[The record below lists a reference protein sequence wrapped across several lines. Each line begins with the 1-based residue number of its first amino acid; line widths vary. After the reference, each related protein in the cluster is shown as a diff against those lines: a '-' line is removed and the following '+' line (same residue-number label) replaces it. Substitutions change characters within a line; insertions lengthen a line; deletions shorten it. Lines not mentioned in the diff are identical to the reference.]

1 MCDTTDALKFNAVE
15 TLHRSKNREHAF
27 AVPNVKVNYL
37 VTEKLEQRRHAPA
50 CRQNG
55 TATACE

>member
-37 VTEKLEQRRHAPA
+37 VTEKLEQRLTVDIRTQTTSHS
-50 CRQNG
+50 
-55 TATACE
+55 